1 MLYPPN
7 LLQEYF
13 KKRVSQVEFL
23 PAALQAVQKQ
33 MILEKELRT
42 SLEQNVEVLSK
53 KLKTTVM
60 QLLLII

>member
-1 MLYPPN
+1 MV
-7 LLQEYF
+7 QEYF

-42 SLEQNVEVLSK
+42 SMEQNVEILSK
-53 KLKTTVM
+53 KLKTIVM
-60 QLLLII
+60 PLLLLI